1 MNRMDA
7 NLQSYSL
14 VLHQDADPRTGG
26 VAVCGFTTAGMV
38 GVIATSHI
46 IKMLALRQLGTV
58 MHKDFPAV
66 ALIHD
71 EVPKHPVR
79 VYQGDGIGVFTSE
92 IQFGNETDI
101 PFATTVLEWFTK
113 GGFDRLII
121 IDGITRPE
129 KELTSGELYG
139 VGSIS
144 AARERL
150 KRLDIEPIQQGVV
163 SGITGFLLSEGD
175 RLDIDITALL
185 SEASPMYP
193 DARAAALAVEAVSD
207 LTGME
212 IPLTELLENARS
224 IEDSV
229 RDIIENA
236 SQMLPAPEPENTTDI
251 DPSFG

>member
-1 MNRMDA
+1 M
-7 NLQSYSL
+7 
-14 VLHQDADPRTGG
+14 
-26 VAVCGFTTAGMV
+26 
-38 GVIATSHI
+38 
-46 IKMLALRQLGTV
+46 
-58 MHKDFPAV
+58 
-66 ALIHD
+66 
-71 EVPKHPVR
+71 
-79 VYQGDGIGVFTSE
+79 
-92 IQFGNETDI
+92 
-101 PFATTVLEWFTK
+101 LEWFTK

-129 KELTSGELYG
+129 KELTSGDLYG
-139 VGSIS
+139 VGSIL

-175 RLDIDITALL
+175 RLGIDITALL